1 MQEKSEVR
9 MKAIRCK
16 STFISNMTSTADSL
30 CEYNLPFDVKSLGVT
45 FHWEHENITPQI
57 LILH

>member
-9 MKAIRCK
+9 MKAIRWK
-16 STFISNMTSTADSL
+16 STFISNLTSTADSL

-45 FHWEHENITPQI
+45 FH
-57 LILH
+57 